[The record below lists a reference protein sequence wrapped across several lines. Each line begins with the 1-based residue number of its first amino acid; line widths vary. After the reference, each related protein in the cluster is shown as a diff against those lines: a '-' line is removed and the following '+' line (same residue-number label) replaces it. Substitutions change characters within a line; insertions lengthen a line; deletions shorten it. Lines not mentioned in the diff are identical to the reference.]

1 MSIDPAGAALDGP
14 PAVPGKLDQQ
24 YATTASGENRT
35 PRSLHALKSGNLF
48 VVADAH
54 GDIVGEQDGL
64 FLDDTRLLSCF
75 RLRLAGSAPSLLSAR
90 VGGDNVLFSSHL
102 TNRPLPPI
110 GETAFPEGVVHIE
123 RQRILWQSRMY
134 ERIQM
139 TSYAAGRLV
148 LPLEIEIAADFAD
161 MFEVRGMTRPRR
173 GSLRDPQLGE
183 NSIAFCYEGLDGVA
197 RRSVLFAS
205 EPIVDFDGRTARFPL
220 EVGRGERRTLHLEV
234 GPGRDV
240 LPAETRWRA
249 ASAHARRSIRAK
261 LHSGASL
268 RASNPV
274 FDDWLA
280 KSRADLALLRTDLD
294 TGPYPYA
301 GIPWFSTCF
310 GRDGIITALQM
321 LWLDPG
327 LARGVL
333 TFLARNQAVETS
345 AFRDSAPGKIMHE
358 MRRGEM
364 AALGETPFARYY
376 GGVDTT
382 PLFVMLAGAYAQRT
396 GDVQLVEDIWPA
408 LERAIGWIEGAGDS
422 NRDGLVDY
430 ERALGSGLANQGWKD
445 SNDSVFHADG
455 SDPVGP
461 IALVEVQ
468 GYVFAAF
475 LAMAE
480 LSVLRGDARA
490 AAHYAARAETTRAAI
505 ESRFWMDEQRFYA
518 LAIDGAGRLCAVRA
532 SNAAHL
538 LYVGAASRER
548 ARRVIDALTS
558 AAFASGWGV
567 RTLATD
573 EARYNP
579 LSYHNGSVWPHDTAI
594 AAAGMARYGERDG
607 VLRLLSGTFEAAVRF
622 DMRLPELFCGV
633 ERRGA
638 GDAPVAYPVACMPQA
653 WAAGAPFMMLQACL
667 GVSIDFRRGVRVRK
681 PRLPPGVDML
691 TISDLEI
698 GGRRETLT
706 FQRVGPKVA
715 VFSDRY
721 FGGAAPLVAE

>member
-1 MSIDPAGAALDGP
+1 MANPQPARLDAGGEPSNAATGN
-14 PAVPGKLDQQ
+14 LDQQ
-24 YATTASGENRT
+24 YATTSSGESRT
-35 PRSLHALKSGNLF
+35 LLSLKSGSLF
-48 VVADAH
+48 VVADSH

-64 FLDDTRLLSCF
+64 FLDDTRLLSRF
-75 RLRLAGSAPSLLSAR
+75 RLRLAGNAPSLLSAR
-90 VGGDNVLFSSHL
+90 VSGDNVIFSSHL

-110 GETAFPEGVVHIE
+110 GETAFPEGIVHIE
-123 RQRILWQSRMY
+123 RQRVLWQSRML
-134 ERIQM
+134 ERVAL
-139 TSYAAGRLV
+139 TSYAAGKIV
-148 LPLEIEIAADFAD
+148 LPLELEVAADFAD
-161 MFEVRGMTRPRR
+161 MFEVRGMVRARR
-173 GSLRDPQLGE
+173 GVVREPQVSA
-183 NSIAFCYEGLDGVA
+183 NSIAFSYIGVDGVA
-197 RRSVLFAS
+197 RRSVLFSS
-205 EPIVDFDGRTARFPL
+205 EPIADFASGVIRFAL
-220 EVGRGERRTLHLEV
+220 EIQRGQKRVLHFEV

-240 LPAETRWRA
+240 TPAESRWRP
-249 ASAHARRSIRAK
+249 ASAQARRAIRSK
-261 LHSGASL
+261 LHKGASL

-274 FDDWLA
+274 FDEWLS

-301 GIPWFSTCF
+301 GIPWFSTPF

-321 LWLDPG
+321 LWLDPS

-333 TFLARNQAVETS
+333 AFLALTQATETS

-364 AALGETPFARYY
+364 ASLGETPFARYY

-396 GDVQLVEDIWPA
+396 GDLEFLDGVWPA
-408 LERAIGWIEGAGDS
+408 LERAIGWVEGAGDS

-430 ERALGSGLANQGWKD
+430 ARGLGSGLANQGWKD

-455 SDPVGP
+455 SDPAGP

-480 LSVLRGDARA
+480 MSILRGDAA
-490 AAHYAARAETTRAAI
+490 AAARYASRAETMRSAI
-505 ESRFWMDEQRFYA
+505 EDRFWMDDQKFYA
-518 LAIDGAGRLCAVRA
+518 LAIDGAEKICAVRA

-548 ARRVIDALTS
+548 ARHVIDGLMS
-558 AAFASGWGV
+558 GAFMSGWGI
-567 RTLATD
+567 RTLPSD
-573 EARYNP
+573 GARYNP

-607 VLRLLSGTFEAAVRF
+607 VLRLLSGMFESAVRF

-633 ERRGA
+633 ERKGA
-638 GDAPVAYPVACMPQA
+638 GDAPVAYPVACLPQA

-667 GVSIDFRRGVRVRK
+667 GVSIDYRRGVRVRK
-681 PRLPPGVDML
+681 PRLPTGVDVL
-691 TISDLEI
+691 TIADLDT
-698 GGRRETLT
+698 GGQRETLT
-706 FQRVGPKVA
+706 FQRVGPKVV

-721 FGGAAPLVAE
+721 FAGAVPLTTE